1 MTVRD
6 EFKPVIIKVGG
17 ALLDDAEASARIW
30 AAIAAATR
38 PIILVH
44 GGGSATDRLLARLGH
59 TTARHA
65 GLRVTPDD
73 QIDDVTASLA
83 GTVNAHIT
91 AHLVRAGARAIGT
104 TIAAAGITTCQQHP
118 DTALARVGIVTNT
131 DSAPLHALLAAGFV
145 PVLSTIGRDAN
156 AQPLNVNADD
166 AAAAIARAAHA
177 AQLLL
182 LTDVPG
188 VLDADGNA
196 IPHLD
201 EPTIESLITAGTITG
216 GMIPKVRAALHTA
229 TTAACPVS
237 IAPWRD
243 PTALAAELSTNPT
256 PTGPDNTH
264 FGTTITAPAQTKQHA
279 P

>member
-1 MTVRD
+1 FDGGLIEVWDGVSVCVEDAGDVGEEEELGGVR
-6 EFKPVIIKVGG
+6 
-17 ALLDDAEASARIW
+17 
-30 AAIAAATR
+30 
-38 PIILVH
+38 
-44 GGGSATDRLLARLGH
+44 
-59 TTARHA
+59 
-65 GLRVTPDD
+65 
-73 QIDDVTASLA
+73 
-83 GTVNAHIT
+83 
-91 AHLVRAGARAIGT
+91 
-104 TIAAAGITTCQQHP
+104 
-118 DTALARVGIVTNT
+118 
-131 DSAPLHALLAAGFV
+131 
-145 PVLSTIGRDAN
+145 
-156 AQPLNVNADD
+156 
-166 AAAAIARAAHA
+166 
-177 AQLLL
+177 
-182 LTDVPG
+182 G

-201 EPTIESLITAGTITG
+201 EPTIESLITAGTITR